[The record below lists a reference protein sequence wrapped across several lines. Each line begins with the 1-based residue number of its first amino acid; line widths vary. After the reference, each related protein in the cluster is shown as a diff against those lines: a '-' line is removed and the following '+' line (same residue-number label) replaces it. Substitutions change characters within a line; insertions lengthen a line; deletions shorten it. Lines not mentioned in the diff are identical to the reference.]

1 MPDKPPVTT
10 WGEMIRLA
18 REARTP
24 RLSVRAAAKLANM
37 SPENWGHVERGYQL
51 HRGKHRP
58 VTGTPATV
66 AHMAHVVGVTPDRLR
81 AAGNTA
87 AAQILTEMLR
97 ADADADA
104 DTRTPD
110 GPGQNY
116 DDPTLDYLARTP
128 GLPTDVVRGL
138 IVLARNWRDEPDAGA
153 TGSQ

>member
-1 MPDKPPVTT
+1 VPDKPPVTA

-18 REARTP
+18 REASTP

-51 HRGKHRP
+51 HRGRHRP

-66 AHMAHVVGVTPDRLR
+66 AHMAHAVGVTPDRLR
-81 AAGNTA
+81 AAGNPA
-87 AAQILTEMLR
+87 AAQILAEMHR
-97 ADADADA
+97 ADAQASTAD
-104 DTRTPD
+104 R
-110 GPGQNY
+110 PGQQY

-138 IVLARNWRDEPDAGA
+138 IVLARNWREEPDAGA

>member
-1 MPDKPPVTT
+1 LPDKPPVTA

-51 HRGKHRP
+51 HRGQHRP
-58 VTGTPATV
+58 VTGTPSTV
-66 AHMAHVVGVTPDRLR
+66 AHMAHVVGVSPDRLR
-81 AAGNTA
+81 AAGNAA
-87 AAQILTEMLR
+87 AAQILAEILR
-97 ADADADA
+97 AAAEA
-104 DTRTPD
+104 RTAD
-110 GPGQNY
+110 GPDQKY
-116 DDPTLDYLARTP
+116 DDPTLEYLARTP

>member
-1 MPDKPPVTT
+1 MPDKPPVTA

-51 HRGKHRP
+51 HRGQHRP
-58 VTGTPATV
+58 VTGTPSTV
-66 AHMAHVVGVTPDRLR
+66 AHMAHVVGVSPDRLR
-81 AAGNTA
+81 AAGNAA
-87 AAQILTEMLR
+87 AAQILAEMLR
-97 ADADADA
+97 ADAEA
-104 DTRTPD
+104 RTAD
-110 GPGQNY
+110 GPDQQY
-116 DDPTLDYLARTP
+116 DDPTLEYLARTP

-138 IVLARNWRDEPDAGA
+138 IVLARNWREEPDAGA

>member
-1 MPDKPPVTT
+1 MPDKPPVTA

-51 HRGKHRP
+51 HRGQHRP
-58 VTGTPATV
+58 VTGTPSTV
-66 AHMAHVVGVTPDRLR
+66 AHMAYVVGVSPDRLR
-81 AAGNTA
+81 AAGNAA
-87 AAQILTEMLR
+87 AAQILAEMLR
-97 ADADADA
+97 ADAEARRA
-104 DTRTPD
+104 GGPD
-110 GPGQNY
+110 QQY
-116 DDPTLDYLARTP
+116 DDPTLEYLARTP

-138 IVLARNWRDEPDAGA
+138 IVLARNWRDEPDTGA